1 MGKAEVLNR
10 VAADLARGSTHRAIQ
25 RLSGLVA
32 AYPTD
37 LDLRR
42 RLAAAYRRAG
52 NRIQAGRWDYLTIG
66 ADRRDTA
73 AFERA
78 FPSAVARLRELHWP
92 HHPAKAATA
101 YARARLEKLVAA
113 AAAERSVAHAARAAR
128 ATLRRSASGRRY
140 LWARAGAAVA
150 AVPRVALLV
159 AVPVVG
165 FFVALGAATVVTWF
179 VR

>member
-1 MGKAEVLNR
+1 RDTRHTSPHAPAAPSRPASRSTRPPGAVVRCGIDRIAGAPLSADARRAGHAARRRHRGGEAVLVTEAQRNGDGPDDPAVGIVGRMGKAEVLNR

-73 AFERA
+73 AFE
-78 FPSAVARLRELHWP
+78 
-92 HHPAKAATA
+92 
-101 YARARLEKLVAA
+101 
-113 AAAERSVAHAARAAR
+113 
-128 ATLRRSASGRRY
+128 
-140 LWARAGAAVA
+140 
-150 AVPRVALLV
+150 
-159 AVPVVG
+159 
-165 FFVALGAATVVTWF
+165 
-179 VR
+179 